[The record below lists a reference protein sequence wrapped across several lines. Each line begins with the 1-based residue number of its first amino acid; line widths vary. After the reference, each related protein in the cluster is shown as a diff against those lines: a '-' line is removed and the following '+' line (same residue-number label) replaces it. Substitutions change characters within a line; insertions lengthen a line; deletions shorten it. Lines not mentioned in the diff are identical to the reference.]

1 MDENKTENKISQFSS
16 AQDKDILDKL
26 VVEVRSLR
34 ESIDRIQ
41 HQQDLH
47 DQLTEFERTKQET
60 EKTQMEQRLAKNED
74 TASTDMKAIR
84 DEMKEMR
91 QDIQDDLDKV
101 AKEEEE
107 LKDMI
112 NGQLRK
118 ILGAVLATIIT
129 YLANKFL

>member
-1 MDENKTENKISQFSS
+1 MDENKTKNKISQFSS

-34 ESIDRIQ
+34 ESIDKIQ

>member
-1 MDENKTENKISQFSS
+1 VDENKTENKISQFSS

-34 ESIDRIQ
+34 ESIDKIQ

>member
-34 ESIDRIQ
+34 ESIDKIQ

-60 EKTQMEQRLAKNED
+60 EKAQMEQRLAKNED

>member
-1 MDENKTENKISQFSS
+1 MDENKTKNKISQFSS